1 MRRPFCYNLCY
12 PKKEWL
18 YAHNAYVSTQNQ
30 KATLIF
36 TIGVAYFRSGTL
48 MNGRLRF
55 NFINFSFNT
64 FTYDERF
71 DSDFTFG
78 NAGIRMLSSPSFGVY
93 ATQPLFMC

>member
-1 MRRPFCYNLCY
+1 MRIHT
-12 PKKEWL
+12 K
-18 YAHNAYVSTQNQ
+18 Q

-55 NFINFSFNT
+55 NFINLSFNA

-71 DSDFTFG
+71 DSGFTFG

>member
-1 MRRPFCYNLCY
+1 MFIHTKQQPNRT
-12 PKKEWL
+12 KIIS
-18 YAHNAYVSTQNQ
+18 YAD
-30 KATLIF
+30 F

-78 NAGIRMLSSPSFGVY
+78 NAGIRILSSPSFGVY